1 MRFDIYLESGP
12 QHCKTWVSVPGLPGC
27 WTVGPTT
34 EKAIENARTAI
45 QERVTFLRRH
55 GETVPDPEPIEL
67 VVAEHVIE
75 RSLLGYGQHSFAADL
90 DPLSPDEAGRL
101 LRWAVWSR
109 EELVAA
115 ARAQKLPLVERPP
128 SGGRSAAAIL
138 SHVAGAEWSYVS
150 STLGTLSG
158 GSAAIAAIERAGED
172 PWAALA
178 AERESLM
185 ARLRAMTP
193 EELARVTER
202 GEGRPARTARRMLR
216 RLLEHEWEHVL
227 ELRAR
232 LQHATREPETAA
244 PTR

>member
-1 MRFDIYLESGP
+1 VRFDLYLESGP
-12 QHCKTWVSVPGLPGC
+12 QHRKTWVSVPGLPGC

-45 QERVTFLRRH
+45 RERVAFLRGH

-90 DPLSPDEAGRL
+90 DPISPDEAARL
-101 LRWAVWSR
+101 LRWADWSR

-115 ARAQKLPLVERPP
+115 ARAQTLMLAERPA

-150 STLGTLSG
+150 STLGRLAG
-158 GSAAIAAIERAGED
+158 GSAAVAAIERAGED

-178 AERESLM
+178 AERQSLM
-185 ARLRAMTP
+185 VRLHGMTP
-193 EELARVTER
+193 EELSRVVVR
-202 GEGRPARTARRMLR
+202 GDGKPARTARRMLR
-216 RLLEHEWEHVL
+216 RLLEHEWEHAL

-232 LQHATREPETAA
+232 LED
-244 PTR
+244 PTRP